1 MCNFKTTMANFAVH
15 FKSWL
20 LVSFLLYSFPA
31 EAEVLDSLLKELDA
45 AIDSHA
51 VYVDRRE
58 ARISQ
63 LKRMKKT
70 CENVP
75 ESLIK
80 LNTHLYFE
88 YKAYICDSALHYLNQ
103 NIDLAE
109 SVRNDFYKDQNL
121 LRLSLLLSSL
131 GMYTE
136 AVDVLSSVNRCKM
149 SDDLL
154 PEYYQCFNSTIVR

>member
-58 ARISQ
+58 ARIS
-63 LKRMKKT
+63 
-70 CENVP
+70 
-75 ESLIK
+75 
-80 LNTHLYFE
+80 
-88 YKAYICDSALHYLNQ
+88 
-103 NIDLAE
+103 
-109 SVRNDFYKDQNL
+109 
-121 LRLSLLLSSL
+121 
-131 GMYTE
+131 
-136 AVDVLSSVNRCKM
+136 
-149 SDDLL
+149 
-154 PEYYQCFNSTIVR
+154 